1 MAEEKETN
9 ELPSEET
16 TKFSKEAVIEA
27 EGNDEDEAV
36 SNIENLLIGFI

>member
-16 TKFSKEAVIEA
+16 TKFSKEAVIET
-27 EGNDEDEAV
+27 EGN
-36 SNIENLLIGFI
+36 LP